1 MLNLLISHNWQLYIL
16 QLDIFT
22 IFGYAK
28 ISNQVYKLTTIM
40 FMIIKLINQPL
51 GDR

>member
-1 MLNLLISHNWQLYIL
+1 MLDLLILHNWQLYIL

-28 ISNQVYKLTTIM
+28 ISNQVYKLITIM
-40 FMIIKLINQPL
+40 FMIIKLIN
-51 GDR
+51 

>member
-1 MLNLLISHNWQLYIL
+1 MLDLLISHNWQLYIL

-22 IFGYAK
+22 IIGYGK
-28 ISNQVYKLTTIM
+28 ISNQVYKLTTIK

-51 GDR
+51 GDP

>member
-28 ISNQVYKLTTIM
+28 IFNQVYKLITIM

-51 GDR
+51 GDP